1 MTFIPPESHLGS
13 PNEET
18 SDEPGYQ
25 PFPSFETWLGAS
37 FNPSIFE
44 HAENKLLAKRVT
56 SDPNSLREA
65 VQRATRSAA
74 VDTGAIEGLYT
85 VDRGFTFSVA
95 TQAATWESMVEH
107 KGEPVRRAIDDAL
120 RAYEY
125 VLDAATQKTVI
136 SQMWIRQLHEI
147 ICASQETYSVMT
159 DHGMEERSLTKGAY
173 KTQPNSP
180 WNPSTGNIHEYAP
193 VWDTAPEMQRLV
205 DELRSD
211 AFNESHPVLQASY
224 AHYAYVCVHPFPDG
238 NGRVARALASVFLYR
253 RPGTPLVIFADQR
266 GHYFDALEAADKGRY
281 EGFINFIESCA
292 LDTLGIVTAQLRPE
306 APSALASL
314 ADLANFYKDASDEI
328 AYFDAATRL
337 SKLAYAEFTRQAE
350 ELPFPPHIRWDVFSV
365 YTNTQL
371 IDGYMHADKDANFC
385 FRLMS
390 HTPTEASV
398 SVIIGALV
406 GKHTDAADIAL
417 VSNFKGDVL
426 EVTMR
431 EIEPTVTE
439 ALRLKVSAWVEA
451 QVTLYIFELQKAVAK
466 ARLI

>member
-1 MTFIPPESHLGS
+1 MTSIPPESHPGP

-44 HAENKLLAKRVT
+44 RAENKLLAKRVT

-125 VLDAATQKTVI
+125 VFDAAAQKTVV
-136 SQMWIRQLHEI
+136 SQAWIRQLHEI

-159 DHGMEERSLTKGAY
+159 DHGMDERPLTKGAY
-173 KTQPNSP
+173 KNQPNSP
-180 WNPSTGNIHEYAP
+180 WNPSTGRIHEYAP
-193 VWDTAPEMQRLV
+193 VRDTAPEMQRLV

-211 AFNESHPVLQASY
+211 VFNEAHPVLQASY

-253 RPGTPLVIFADQR
+253 RPGIPLVIFADQR
-266 GHYFDALEAADKGRY
+266 DRYFDALAAADHSHH

-292 LDTLGIVTAQLRPE
+292 IDTLGIVTELLRPE
-306 APSALASL
+306 APSALSSL
-314 ADLANFYKDASDEI
+314 ADLADFYNDSSDEM
-328 AYFDAATRL
+328 AYFTAATRL
-337 SKLAYAEFTRQAE
+337 SNLTQEEFKSQVGKLA
-350 ELPFPPHIRWDVFSV
+350 FPSQIRCDVFGIYS
-365 YTNTQL
+365 NPQL
-371 IDGYMHADKDANFC
+371 VDGYMHGDKEANFC
-385 FRLMS
+385 FHLMAE
-390 HTPTEASV
+390 TPTEATV
-398 SVIIGALV
+398 QIIISALV
-406 GKHTDAADIAL
+406 GKQSDSADIAL
-417 VSNFKGDVL
+417 VSGFKGDVL
-426 EVTMR
+426 EVAMR
-431 EIEPTVTE
+431 EIEPSVTE
-439 ALRLKVSAWVEA
+439 ALRLKISAWVET
-451 QVTLYIFELQKAVAK
+451 QIDLYIFELQKAVAK
-466 ARLI
+466 AKYI